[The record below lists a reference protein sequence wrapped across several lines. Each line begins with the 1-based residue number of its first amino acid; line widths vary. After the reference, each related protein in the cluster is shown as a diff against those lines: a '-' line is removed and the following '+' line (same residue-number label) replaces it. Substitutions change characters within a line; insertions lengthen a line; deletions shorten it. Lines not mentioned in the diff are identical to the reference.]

1 MGKKDNDREI
11 NEWYNEVELG
21 RQIFGGTKMKQTT
34 KNAGT
39 GAALGMCFGVAIG
52 SAIESIGIPIGLCLG
67 MSIGLVIGAKKDEI
81 VNKQVAEKGYK
92 IKAIEKKEVSN
103 EYGITLVD
111 NQGNEQTVSI
121 SSSTMETELFK
132 VGDIV
137 FIDEDGDIEQA
148 FDEDEIS

>member
-1 MGKKDNDREI
+1 
-11 NEWYNEVELG
+11 
-21 RQIFGGTKMKQTT
+21 MKQTT

-39 GAALGMCFGVAIG
+39 GMAIGMSIGVAMG
-52 SAIESIGIPIGLCLG
+52 SAIESLGIPMGLCFG
-67 MSIGLVIGAKKDEI
+67 MLMGLVIGANKDKI

-92 IKAIEKKEVSN
+92 IKVIEKNEGSN

-111 NQGNEQTVSI
+111 HQGSEQTVSI
-121 SSSTMETELFK
+121 SAATMETELFK

-148 FDEDEIS
+148 FDEDER

>member
-1 MGKKDNDREI
+1 
-11 NEWYNEVELG
+11 
-21 RQIFGGTKMKQTT
+21 MKQTT

-39 GAALGMCFGVAIG
+39 GMALGMCFGAAVGSAIG
-52 SAIESIGIPIGLCLG
+52 SLGIPMGICFG
-67 MSIGLVIGAKKDEI
+67 MLVGLVIGANKDKI
-81 VNKQVAEKGYK
+81 VNKQVAEKEYK
-92 IKAIEKKEVSN
+92 IKAIEKNEVSN

-121 SSSTMETELFK
+121 SSSKMETELFK

-148 FDEDEIS
+148 FNEDER

>member
-1 MGKKDNDREI
+1 
-11 NEWYNEVELG
+11 
-21 RQIFGGTKMKQTT
+21 MKQTT
-34 KNAGT
+34 KNARI
-39 GAALGMCFGVAIG
+39 GAALGMCFGVIIG
-52 SAIESIGIPIGLCLG
+52 SAIESLGIPIGLCLG
-67 MSIGLVIGAKKDEI
+67 MSIGIVIGAKKDEI

-92 IKAIEKKEVSN
+92 IKAIEKKEVTN

>member
-1 MGKKDNDREI
+1 
-11 NEWYNEVELG
+11 
-21 RQIFGGTKMKQTT
+21 MKQTT

-81 VNKQVAEKGYK
+81 VNKQVTEKGYK

>member
-1 MGKKDNDREI
+1 
-11 NEWYNEVELG
+11 
-21 RQIFGGTKMKQTT
+21 MKQTT

-39 GAALGMCFGVAIG
+39 GMALGMCFGAAVGSAIG
-52 SAIESIGIPIGLCLG
+52 SLGIPMGICFG
-67 MSIGLVIGAKKDEI
+67 MLIGLVIGANKDKI

-92 IKAIEKKEVSN
+92 IKAIEKNEVSN

-111 NQGNEQTVSI
+111 NQGSEQTVSI
-121 SSSTMETELFK
+121 SSGTMKTELFK

-148 FDEDEIS
+148 FNEDER

>member
-1 MGKKDNDREI
+1 
-11 NEWYNEVELG
+11 
-21 RQIFGGTKMKQTT
+21 MKQTT

-39 GAALGMCFGVAIG
+39 GMAIGMSVGVAVG
-52 SAIESIGIPIGLCLG
+52 SAIESLGIPIGLCFG
-67 MSIGLVIGAKKDEI
+67 MLMGLIIGASKDKV

-92 IKAIEKKEVSN
+92 IKTIEKNEVSN

-121 SSSTMETELFK
+121 SSGTMKTELFK
-132 VGDIV
+132 IGDIV

-148 FDEDEIS
+148 FDEDEK